1 MKKLIVSILFL
12 SFSAYSF
19 SQTEE
24 KEMEYLNTL
33 LNKLSQNEILEL
45 SKDWR
50 LFLEK
55 NEYPKLPYNE
65 QMGEIDYEFVYSY
78 ENLSKQII
86 FNRIKEYASIIYG
99 SLDAVLH
106 YEDFNSGKIV
116 LKGYFPFVIIDEA
129 KNFWGNP
136 KEVAK
141 EIDCFYTVVYSIK
154 ENKLKVNY
162 TNIEFETTFGGY
174 YSIAGVY
181 LPETKLKKSLS
192 SLYPVTK
199 GTKETWLGKI
209 NTMKQTTKSL
219 DNHQRMFDNFIKN
232 SIEDMNF

>member
-1 MKKLIVSILFL
+1 MKKILLFL
-12 SFSAYSF
+12 VGLSLSTYSI
-19 SQTEE
+19 SQTEDA
-24 KEMEYLNTL
+24 EMEYMNTL
-33 LNKLSQNEILEL
+33 LNKLSQTEVLEL
-45 SKDWR
+45 SKNWR
-50 LFLEK
+50 SFLEK
-55 NEYPKLPYNE
+55 NEYPSLPYNKD
-65 QMGEIDYEFVYSY
+65 MGEIDYQFVYSY
-78 ENLSKQII
+78 PELSKQKI
-86 FNRIKEYASIIYG
+86 FNRIKEYASLNYG

-116 LKGYFPFVIIDEA
+116 LKGFFPFVIIDEA

-141 EIDCFYTVVYSIK
+141 EVDCFYTVVYSIK

-162 TNIEFETTFGGY
+162 RNIEFETTFGGY
-174 YSIAGVY
+174 YSLAGVY

-192 SLYPVTK
+192 SLYPVTM

-219 DNHQRMFDNFIKN
+219 DSHQKMFDNFMKN